1 MKQYKNTGKCIWCGK
16 KEPNVSFSTAPH
28 ILPKRLGGTEIVF
41 DVCDECNHYFGTAP
55 KGKFGVPSIDHA
67 LKEIF
72 GAFRMFGK
80 NLDSQSYKDYSS
92 TYFSYRH
99 KDRVIKIKNNFNS
112 KNVTR
117 QFKRGLYE
125 IFLQKYHFLTKDG
138 NNPKFDFIRN
148 YARYDIGNPHV
159 YYAFNN
165 IILAPGIEERKNP
178 ILHIS
183 DKLIDDMEKYGFF
196 HIWLLGHNFYIEV
209 FPILTNRYRNQ
220 YLQMQANSTLLNAY
234 GNESIYEFS
243 DIKQIDFFMQRFNS

>member
-1 MKQYKNTGKCIWCGK
+1 MHLECLARIWTLNRIK
-16 KEPNVSFSTAPH
+16 TIHLH
-28 ILPKRLGGTEIVF
+28 ILVTDTRIELLRL
-41 DVCDECNHYFGTAP
+41 
-55 KGKFGVPSIDHA
+55 
-67 LKEIF
+67 
-72 GAFRMFGK
+72 
-80 NLDSQSYKDYSS
+80 
-92 TYFSYRH
+92 
-99 KDRVIKIKNNFNS
+99 KIILIL

-165 IILAPGIEERKNP
+165 IILAPGIKERKNP